1 MGKGVKS
8 ELKMVDIFIPIL
20 IAFVLIYAL
29 IKGVDAYDGFVEGA
43 KGALPLMA
51 SLLPYIIA
59 MFVAIELF
67 RNSGLSGHIC
77 KFLSPIFK
85 FVGMPPEVCEL
96 TLIRPF
102 SSNAGYVL
110 LRDIFSSY
118 GVDSYIGK
126 CASVIMGSSD
136 TIFYVSSIYFATT
149 KVKKTG
155 LAIPIALAC
164 NVVCC
169 VLACL
174 FNSS

>member
-1 MGKGVKS
+1 
-8 ELKMVDIFIPIL
+8 MVDLFIPIL
-20 IAFVLIYAL
+20 IAFVLVYAL
-29 IKGVDAYDGFVEGA
+29 IKGVDAYSGFVKGA

-51 SLLPYIIA
+51 SLLPFMIA
-59 MFVAIELF
+59 MLVAVELF
-67 RNSGLSGHIC
+67 RNSGLSDYLC
-77 KFLSPIFK
+77 KFLAPVFRL
-85 FVGMPPEVCEL
+85 VGVPPEVCEL

-110 LRDIFSSY
+110 LRDIFSRY
-118 GVDSYIGK
+118 GVDSYVGK

-155 LAIPIALAC
+155 LTIPIALVC

-169 VLACL
+169 VIAC
-174 FNSS
+174 FCCKFI